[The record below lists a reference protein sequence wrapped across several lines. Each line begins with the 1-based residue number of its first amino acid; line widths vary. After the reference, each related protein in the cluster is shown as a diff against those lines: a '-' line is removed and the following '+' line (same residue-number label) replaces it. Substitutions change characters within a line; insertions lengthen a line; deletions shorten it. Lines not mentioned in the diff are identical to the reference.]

1 MFTPNIHYLFFLSW
15 NPHIIFHMQIRLHLM
30 LSPRRFYAGATDW
43 VEDILLMERFFF
55 FLLHLHSSTPRKT
68 AKYLHMLRWSR

>member
-15 NPHIIFHMQIRLHLM
+15 NPHIFFHMQIRLHLM

-55 FLLHLHSSTPRKT
+55 SPPPTFFDTQKNCQIFAYAALV
-68 AKYLHMLRWSR
+68 